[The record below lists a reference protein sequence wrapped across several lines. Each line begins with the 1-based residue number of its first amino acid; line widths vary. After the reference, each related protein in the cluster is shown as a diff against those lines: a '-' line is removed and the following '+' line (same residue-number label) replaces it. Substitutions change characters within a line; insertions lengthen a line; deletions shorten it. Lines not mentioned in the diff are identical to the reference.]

1 MRFRTPH
8 CTFVALRVLLRC
20 IRRITTYEITH
31 ISGTSRDTPCG
42 IEACVAESAPP
53 IPQPIRRELRMSSR
67 TMVRATSASLVL
79 FSVAGLASA
88 QCSSSAK
95 AESCGEKQ
103 AQVTTA
109 SMGMMNAKADIVD
122 TAVAAGNFKTLA
134 AALQAAGLVDALK
147 GKGPFTVFAPSDE
160 AFAKLPKGTLEELL
174 KPENKARLQSIL
186 KFHVISGEVLAK
198 DVKTMSVATLDGQ
211 RIDIVVKDGKVT
223 LDKNVNVVTTDIAAT
238 NGVIHVI
245 DNVLIPTHK
254 DVVQI
259 AVDNGNFTTLAKLL
273 TAAGLIDTLKG
284 DGPFTVFAPTDAA
297 FAKLPK
303 ETVESLLKPEGK
315 ELLTKILT
323 YHVVG
328 GSRIFSDAAA
338 KGANVSTI
346 QGQEIKTMSK
356 DGKVFVN
363 DATVTTADIDAR
375 NGVIHVIDTVLMPK

>member
-1 MRFRTPH
+1 MSIRT
-8 CTFVALRVLLRC
+8 L
-20 IRRITTYEITH
+20 
-31 ISGTSRDTPCG
+31 
-42 IEACVAESAPP
+42 
-53 IPQPIRRELRMSSR
+53 
-67 TMVRATSASLVL
+67 SASLVL

-223 LDKNVNVVTTDIAAT
+223 LDKNVNVVTPDIIAT

-254 DVVQI
+254 DVVQV
-259 AVDNGNFTTLAKLL
+259 AVDNGNFKTLAKLL
-273 TAAGLIDTLKG
+273 TAAGLVDTLKG

-323 YHVVG
+323 YHVVA